1 MIKLRNLI
9 SEDESTADKDMKA
22 AKKLEYELGKTYS
35 VINDNLKL
43 IDKNLSS
50 FNAPGLKAAFLD
62 GIKAGVRGQKYDV
75 RASQKKFGNYF
86 KR

>member
-35 VINDNLKL
+35 VIDDFAK
-43 IDKNLSS
+43 SE
-50 FNAPGLKAAFLD
+50 
-62 GIKAGVRGQKYDV
+62 
-75 RASQKKFGNYF
+75 
-86 KR
+86 